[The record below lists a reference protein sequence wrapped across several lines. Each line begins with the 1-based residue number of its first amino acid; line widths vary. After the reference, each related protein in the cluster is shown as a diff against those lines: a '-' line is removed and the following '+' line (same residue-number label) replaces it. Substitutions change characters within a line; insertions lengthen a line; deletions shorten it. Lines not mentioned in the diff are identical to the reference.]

1 MTLDDD
7 CNVHDKHLEN
17 KKIIEDLEVQLDELK
32 FVSNNTKEY
41 LFVLESQINK
51 KKKKINSLK
60 KDIKKKNK
68 ELKSLKKDLKKVKNE
83 NKELKLSTSWKITSP
98 LRKLFRIFRK

>member
-7 CNVHDKHLEN
+7 CNVRDKLLEN
-17 KKIIEDLEVQLDELK
+17 EKIIEDLEVQLDELK

-41 LFVLESQINK
+41 LFVLESQINEK
-51 KKKKINSLK
+51 NKKINSLK

-83 NKELKLSTSWKITSP
+83 NKELKSSTSWKITSP